1 MAVEIRHASSNDAEH
16 IYHLVKNILPVPN
29 RDAWLTRWY
38 WLHVENPWLRRDTP
52 VGFVAYDGT
61 HLVGHLGLVQVP
73 VRWRGVEI
81 VCNSSETFAVHP
93 AYQDRGIGYQLAT
106 RAWDSPAVPQPVSFT
121 ANDASTRLFEKCGGK
136 IAPPAISS
144 IRLGI
149 LDADAFIH
157 RLQSEGGVLG
167 RTTLLPGFTL
177 PTRFI
182 TRAYL
187 NWRLHS
193 IDHLH
198 GWSIDEID
206 SGHPHLENHCASS
219 FQDNLLSISVTP
231 DYIKWRYDNAPPG
244 TGVTYRILSIRDH
257 SGELS
262 TVAVLGERQQ
272 SDWAGIIGDLME
284 LVLAPAADLTRV
296 LACLFSYARSRNW
309 VALRS
314 PFVSPEWDRTC
325 RLTGMVSHKGSSND
339 RTVIKPVDLL
349 QTASEVISLTSHL
362 NIGMGCRL

>member
-1 MAVEIRHASSNDAEH
+1 MAVEIRHASSYDAEQ

-38 WLHVENPWLRRDTP
+38 WLHVDNPWLRKDTP
-52 VGFVAYDGT
+52 VGFVAYDGP
-61 HLVGHLGLVQVP
+61 HLVGHLGLLQIP
-73 VRWRGVEI
+73 VRWKGVEI

-93 AYQDRGIGYQLAT
+93 TYQGRGIGYQLAA
-106 RAWDSPAVPQPVSFT
+106 RAWNSRAVPQPVSFT
-121 ANDASTRLFEKCGGK
+121 ANEDSTRLFEKCGGK

-149 LDADAFIH
+149 LDVDAFIR
-157 RLQSEGGVLG
+157 RLQSEAGILG
-167 RTTLLPGFTL
+167 RTTMLPGFTL
-177 PTRFI
+177 PTRLI

-187 NWRLHS
+187 NWRLYS
-193 IDHLH
+193 IRNLA

-206 SGHPHLENHCASS
+206 SGHPELENHCASS

-231 DYIKWRYDNAPPG
+231 DYIKWRYDNAPTA

-257 SGELS
+257 NGELS

-272 SDWAGIIGDLME
+272 SDWTGVIGELME
-284 LVLAPAADLTRV
+284 LILAPAADLTRV
-296 LACLFSYARSRNW
+296 LACLVSYGRSRKW

-314 PFVSPEWDRTC
+314 TFVSPEWDRTC
-325 RLTGMVSHKGSSND
+325 RLAGMVRHKGSAND
-339 RTVIKPVDLL
+339 RTMIKPVNLL
-349 QTASEVISLTSHL
+349 QTASEVISATSHW